1 MRAGAGGVQTRG
13 AGLALSLLRNRNPG
27 DHDGRVTMA
36 KWNGQTGKGPEHDSV
51 GEDDLTRPLREMRFD
66 EDATRPFRPAELIAV
81 RTGDALK
88 SPVGGT
94 GAGEG
99 GEDEDEDDTDEEDDV
114 DDDEEADDDGGVA
127 EDVPVA
133 AGVLADDEDDD
144 DDEDD
149 EDDDEGEDAV

>member
-1 MRAGAGGVQTRG
+1 
-13 AGLALSLLRNRNPG
+13 
-27 DHDGRVTMA
+27 MA

-99 GEDEDEDDTDEEDDV
+99 GEDEDEDDTDEEDEGELEDDDDV
-114 DDDEEADDDGGVA
+114 DDEPADGDGGVA

-133 AGVLADDEDDD
+133 AGVLADDEDD
-144 DDEDD
+144 EDD